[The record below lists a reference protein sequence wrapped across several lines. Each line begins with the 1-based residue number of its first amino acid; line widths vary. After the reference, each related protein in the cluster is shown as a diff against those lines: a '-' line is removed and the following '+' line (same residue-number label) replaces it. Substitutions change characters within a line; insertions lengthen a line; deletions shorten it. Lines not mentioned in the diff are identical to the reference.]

1 MVGAGPNAVQ
11 NSGGV
16 LPRFSHNGQQA
27 GRGLRH
33 QGMLTLACPH
43 GRRIPKGLYPN
54 LGATFK

>member
-1 MVGAGPNAVQ
+1 MVGAGLNAAQ
-11 NSGGV
+11 SSGGV
-16 LPRFSHNGQQA
+16 LPRLSRNGQQA
-27 GRGLRH
+27 ECGLWH